1 MLRIAVGGRRW
12 NSSSCGF
19 GVGWMKTVSVEE
31 LGWIA
36 DSERGNLGLFKV
48 TLWLGSKSSSEG
60 TTGATQKTHSRIIS
74 ARHCGDAS
82 LPAIK
87 QNCIYLGIMFNLI
100 RVNLCTSV
108 TPLCF
113 QKQIH
118 LDRYASQAAGVIKA
132 DKSLCRA
139 HGKAT
144 RSAGHRDASF
154 PRTMHPKSLYELSKH
169 YASFRL
175 CGLACA
181 EISLSVRMNV
191 EESDQT

>member
-1 MLRIAVGGRRW
+1 MWFWCGLDENRLSGGIRLDCRQREGE
-12 NSSSCGF
+12 SG
-19 GVGWMKTVSVEE
+19 TVQGDFV
-31 LGWIA
+31 I
-36 DSERGNLGLFKV
+36 
-48 TLWLGSKSSSEG
+48 GSKSSSEG
-60 TTGATQKTHSRIIS
+60 TTGATQKTHSHIIS

-108 TPLCF
+108 TPRCF
-113 QKQIH
+113 QKQQIH

-132 DKSLCRA
+132 DESLCRA

-154 PRTMHPKSLYELSKH
+154 LRTMHPKSLYELSKH
-169 YASFRL
+169 NASYRL

-181 EISLSVRMNV
+181 EISLCVRITV
-191 EESDQT
+191 GKEIEHKAREETSQYLMQ